1 MTKAFV
7 LDWHI
12 PVDKPLLEGDTF
24 DRWSEEEV
32 EEGCRF
38 KVDQD
43 GFFISWKSEGREAEV
58 LDLSQVTAP
67 VYIFKNADRGPVCAV
82 LSFLLA
88 DTSVSRAFPNF
99 LFTKVNDIRP
109 GADPVNE
116 RIKSQLVAK
125 HGQDFKSKVVVRQ
138 RAPILFEMMPVI
150 SLSIL

>member
-58 LDLSQVTAP
+58 LDLSQVT
-67 VYIFKNADRGPVCAV
+67 FKDAARGPVDAV
-82 LSFLLA
+82 SSFLWA
-88 DTSVSRAFPNF
+88 HFNITV
-99 LFTKVNDIRP
+99 
-109 GADPVNE
+109 GY
-116 RIKSQLVAK
+116 
-125 HGQDFKSKVVVRQ
+125 
-138 RAPILFEMMPVI
+138 
-150 SLSIL
+150 

>member
-7 LDWHI
+7 LEWHI

-58 LDLSQVTAP
+58 LDLSQVTRSRHLQSWCP
-67 VYIFKNADRGPVCAV
+67 CTCFKFSIGG
-82 LSFLLA
+82 LLA
-88 DTSVSRAFPNF
+88 HVNITTHIPVGY
-99 LFTKVNDIRP
+99 LFNTT
-109 GADPVNE
+109 
-116 RIKSQLVAK
+116 
-125 HGQDFKSKVVVRQ
+125 Q
-138 RAPILFEMMPVI
+138 R
-150 SLSIL
+150 

>member
-7 LDWHI
+7 LEWHI

-58 LDLSQVTAP
+58 LDLSQVTWP
-67 VYIFKNADRGPVCAV
+67 GYPF
-82 LSFLLA
+82 
-88 DTSVSRAFPNF
+88 
-99 LFTKVNDIRP
+99 FT
-109 GADPVNE
+109 G
-116 RIKSQLVAK
+116 SHQGLC
-125 HGQDFKSKVVVRQ
+125 
-138 RAPILFEMMPVI
+138 M
-150 SLSIL
+150 

>member
-7 LDWHI
+7 LEWHI

-58 LDLSQVTAP
+58 LDLSQVTWP
-67 VYIFKNADRGPVCAV
+67 QDTP
-82 LSFLLA
+82 SLLA
-88 DTSVSRAFPNF
+88 PIKGSVCSHSSLRAGTSTF
-99 LFTKVNDIRP
+99 
-109 GADPVNE
+109 
-116 RIKSQLVAK
+116 
-125 HGQDFKSKVVVRQ
+125 
-138 RAPILFEMMPVI
+138 
-150 SLSIL
+150 SLSHPIPQCCSTK

>member
-38 KVDQD
+38 KVDHD

-58 LDLSQVTAP
+58 LDLSQVNRSIHHYNSFKISDRAP
-67 VYIFKNADRGPVCAV
+67 GSD
-82 LSFLLA
+82 FLLVIYLLA
-88 DTSVSRAFPNF
+88 HFNIPTQISVEIAPH
-99 LFTKVNDIRP
+99 
-109 GADPVNE
+109 GA
-116 RIKSQLVAK
+116 Q
-125 HGQDFKSKVVVRQ
+125 
-138 RAPILFEMMPVI
+138 
-150 SLSIL
+150 

>member
-7 LDWHI
+7 LEWHI

-58 LDLSQVTAP
+58 LDLSQVTRSRHLQSWCP
-67 VYIFKNADRGPVCAV
+67 CVHLFMRFQVFYWW
-82 LSFLLA
+82 SFGSCQYYH
-88 DTSVSRAFPNF
+88 TYTRW
-99 LFTKVNDIRP
+99 LFI
-109 GADPVNE
+109 
-116 RIKSQLVAK
+116 
-125 HGQDFKSKVVVRQ
+125 
-138 RAPILFEMMPVI
+138 
-150 SLSIL
+150 

>member
-58 LDLSQVTAP
+58 LDLSQVT
-67 VYIFKNADRGPVCAV
+67 FKDAARGPVS
-82 LSFLLA
+82 SFLLA
-88 DTSVSRAFPNF
+88 HFNITV
-99 LFTKVNDIRP
+99 
-109 GADPVNE
+109 GY
-116 RIKSQLVAK
+116 
-125 HGQDFKSKVVVRQ
+125 
-138 RAPILFEMMPVI
+138 
-150 SLSIL
+150 